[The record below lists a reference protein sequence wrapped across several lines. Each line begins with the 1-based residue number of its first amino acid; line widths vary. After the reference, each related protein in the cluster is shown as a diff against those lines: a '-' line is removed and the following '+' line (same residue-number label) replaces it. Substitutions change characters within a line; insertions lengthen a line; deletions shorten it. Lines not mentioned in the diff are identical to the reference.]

1 MLSPAYYVLEG
12 APAVLLEGAL
22 MVKLW
27 QYIWP
32 TLLLAVAM
40 VPTGLWIF
48 EQAEQYAQR
57 NGKLAR
63 SG

>member
-1 MLSPAYYVLEG
+1 VLSPAYYVLEG
-12 APAVLLEGAL
+12 ARAALLEGAL

-32 TLLLAVAM
+32 TLLLAVVM
-40 VPTGLWIF
+40 VPAGLWIF
-48 EQAEQYAQR
+48 DQAGQYAKR

-63 SG
+63 NG